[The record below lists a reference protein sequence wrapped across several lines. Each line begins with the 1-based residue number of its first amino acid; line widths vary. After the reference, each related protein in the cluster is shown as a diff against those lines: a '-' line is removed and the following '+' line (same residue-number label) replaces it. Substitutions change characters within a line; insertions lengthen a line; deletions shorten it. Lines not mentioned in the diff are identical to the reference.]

1 MGIHKN
7 SSQNM
12 YNRIPHLRSESDEES
27 TVTQPNFIVKAVVAV
42 QNNNKH
48 TPNPKRKRTLYE
60 DDHQTLEETSWSSGA
75 TTTRGVLQSGQV
87 MFQ

>member
-1 MGIHKN
+1 
-7 SSQNM
+7 M

-42 QNNNKH
+42 HNNNKH
-48 TPNPKRKRTLYE
+48 TPNPNQKKRTLYE